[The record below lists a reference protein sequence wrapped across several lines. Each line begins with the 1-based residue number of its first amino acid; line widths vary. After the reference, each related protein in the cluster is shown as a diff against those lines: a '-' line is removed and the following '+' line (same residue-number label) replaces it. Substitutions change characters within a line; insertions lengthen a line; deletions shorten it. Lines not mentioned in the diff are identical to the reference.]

1 MVRVERILGDEKSGM
16 APLAKNAHRWTPG
29 WVDGRQTAAVGES
42 LCSEPSCFWDTDEGR
57 LLSARA
63 QGPFLHS
70 LALALLRSSP
80 RLQQMLKT
88 KVETFKL

>member
-1 MVRVERILGDEKSGM
+1 MVRVERILGMRSQ
-16 APLAKNAHRWTPG
+16 G
-29 WVDGRQTAAVGES
+29 WRHWLRIHTDGRLDGWTDDRQQLWEN
-42 LCSEPSCFWDTDEGR
+42 LCSEPSCSWDTDEGR
-57 LLSARA
+57 PLSAKA